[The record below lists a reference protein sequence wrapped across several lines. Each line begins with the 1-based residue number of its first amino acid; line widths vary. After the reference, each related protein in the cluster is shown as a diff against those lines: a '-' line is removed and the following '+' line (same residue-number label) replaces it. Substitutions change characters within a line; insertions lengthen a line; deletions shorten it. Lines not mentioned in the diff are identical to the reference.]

1 MTEIYLGNIKGP
13 AGDSYILTEEDY
25 QHIAQIVEDN
35 VTGDINSI
43 LATLVDVDEEEY

>member
-1 MTEIYLGNIKGP
+1 MAEIYLGNIKGP
-13 AGDSYILTEEDY
+13 AGDPYVLTEEDY
-25 QHIAQIVEDN
+25 QRIAQIVEDN